1 MIKYIL
7 ILNKQGQTRLSKYYE
22 DKTVKERV
30 SLEAELVRKCMSRNP
45 SQCSFIEFRDHK
57 VVYRRYAS
65 LFFIVGLEN
74 EDNELAAY
82 EFIHHY
88 LVIMDKIFQN
98 ICELDIMLNLDT
110 AHYVLDEMVLNGL
123 IVETNKTSVADAVS
137 QFVRENRYIV

>member
-65 LFFIVGLEN
+65 LFFIIGLEQD
-74 EDNELAAY
+74 DNELAAY

-88 LVIMDKIFQN
+88 LIIMDKIFQN
-98 ICELDIMLNLDT
+98 ICELDIMMNLDT

-123 IVETNKTSVADAVS
+123 IVETNKTSVVDAVS
-137 QFVRENRYIV
+137 QFVRENAYIV